1 MLAYN
6 ISQSNS
12 YTFRTEPTASSQFT
26 MSMQDMF
33 TLETITASLSGIY
46 YEPYESYIQFT
57 ASISGAIVGG
67 EYRVQL
73 LNSGSSEPIW
83 HGALQVYAS
92 QSIDKS
98 VYENQNTQY
107 TSHISENRY
116 VILD

>member
-12 YTFRTEPTASSQFT
+12 YTFRTQPTASSFFT
-26 MSMQDMF
+26 MSMQDMY
-33 TLETITASLSGIY
+33 TLETITASLSNIY

-57 ASISGAIVGG
+57 ASISGAMVGG
-67 EYRVQL
+67 EYRVEL
-73 LNSGSSEPIW
+73 LNAGKSEPIW
-83 HGALQVYAS
+83 HGALQVYPP
-92 QSIDKS
+92 QSSDKA

-107 TSHISENRY
+107 TSHESENRY